1 MRRAAVVLPILLI
14 LLIVAASAQIGSP
27 LAVDPKG
34 QVYFAGNGAVWKIAA
49 DGSVTKFVTGKNPT
63 TLALDAQ
70 GNLCGNHQFWD
81 ARQKQ
86 QLYSLW
92 SATPEGKVTDIVA
105 PTAALPRG
113 TGCLQDEAGNT
124 YAWVGSG
131 DHRQAESYLLRR
143 TPEGEVSVVAGGAW
157 GHRDGLAHQAQ
168 FASVGGMAVGP
179 GGAIYVADEDS
190 IRMILPSGMVTTI
203 AQGSV
208 LSAFPQSHK
217 LGSLNPMS
225 GLAVDERG
233 AVYVAH
239 FSNGTV
245 LKVTPGGQ
253 VATLLQ
259 LDWRWGP
266 VGVAVAGTDVFVLE
280 EPNTPFTD
288 GPRVQWLAPNGQ
300 VLTLAS
306 LPQSRSTL
314 GMFVVGLLA
323 LVSFGIIVLLILA
336 RPRRS
341 PAEAPPARR
350 AA

>member
-1 MRRAAVVLPILLI
+1 MRRVAFVLPILLI
-14 LLIVAASAQIGSP
+14 ILVAAAGAQIGSP
-27 LAVDPKG
+27 LAVDSKG
-34 QVYFAGNGAVWKIAA
+34 QVYFAGNNAVWKIAA
-49 DGSVTKFVTGKNPT
+49 DGSLTKLVAGKNPT

-92 SATPEGKVTDIVA
+92 SATPAGKVADLVA
-105 PTAALPRG
+105 PATVLPRG
-113 TGCLQDEAGNT
+113 ASCLKDEEGNT

-131 DHRQAESYLLRR
+131 DHRQTESYLLRR
-143 TPEGEVSVVAGGAW
+143 TSAGEVSVVAGGAW
-157 GHRDGLAHQAQ
+157 GHRDGPGQRAQ
-168 FASVGGMAVGP
+168 FASIGGMVFGS
-179 GGAIYVADEDS
+179 GGVLYVADDDS

-203 AQGSV
+203 AQGGL

-217 LGSLNPMS
+217 LGSLNPMP

-233 AVYVAH
+233 TVYVAH

-245 LKVTPGGQ
+245 LKVTPAGQ
-253 VATLLQ
+253 VSTLLQ

-266 VGVAVAGTDVFVLE
+266 VGVAVAGNDVFVLE
-280 EPNTPFTD
+280 APNTPFTG

-300 VLTLAS
+300 VLTLAA

-314 GMFVVGLLA
+314 GMFVVGVLA
-323 LVSFGIIVLLILA
+323 ILGLGAIVLLILA

-341 PAEAPPARR
+341 QEVARPQGR